1 MQRPHS
7 SSIACILSLFIV
19 TDLIRGVIVQP
30 VPTTATKGF
39 VAYPAPFS
47 LIFTEKLVV
56 EFLIT
61 VAVAWMVGR
70 STVSV
75 GFPLQNHPD
84 NVIPITLPF
93 AICA

>member
-1 MQRPHS
+1 
-7 SSIACILSLFIV
+7 
-19 TDLIRGVIVQP
+19 

-47 LIFTEKLVV
+47 FIFTEKLVL

-61 VAVAWMVGR
+61 VAVAWITGG
-70 STVSV
+70 SIASV

-84 NVIPITLPF
+84 NVMPITLPF